1 MAVAWI
7 VELMGDG
14 THTARGLYEF
24 VALPVTADRLSL
36 AKPEG
41 GFDIM
46 GVVLVEHVPAPTSPA
61 PSRAAAT
68 EPSATVYVQWIVV
81 DDGSRQSFI

>member
-41 GFDIM
+41 GFEIM
-46 GVVLVEHVPAPTSPA
+46 GVVLVEHVPAATSP
-61 PSRAAAT
+61 PQSGTAAT
-68 EPSATVYVQWIVV
+68 EPSATVYVQWIVE
-81 DDGSRQSFI
+81 DEGARRSFI

>member
-7 VELMGDG
+7 VEVMGDG
-14 THTARGLYEF
+14 AHTARGLYEF
-24 VALPVTADRLSL
+24 VALPVTGDRLSL

-46 GVVLVEHVPAPTSPA
+46 GVVLVEHVPSPTSPV
-61 PSRAAAT
+61 PSGAAAT
-68 EPSATVYVQWIVV
+68 GPSATIYVQWIVE

>member
-1 MAVAWI
+1 VFAWI
-7 VELMGDG
+7 VEVMGDG

-24 VALPVTADRLSL
+24 VALPVTGDRLSL

-46 GVVLVEHVPAPTSPA
+46 RVVLVEHVPAATSPA
-61 PSRAAAT
+61 PSGTSAT
-68 EPSATVYVQWIVV
+68 GPSATVYVQWIVE

>member
-7 VELMGDG
+7 VEVMGDG
-14 THTARGLYEF
+14 AHTARGLYEF
-24 VALPVTADRLSL
+24 VALPVTGDRLSL

-46 GVVLVEHVPAPTSPA
+46 GVVLVEHVPAATSP
-61 PSRAAAT
+61 PQSGTAAT
-68 EPSATVYVQWIVV
+68 EPSATVYVQWIVE
-81 DDGSRQSFI
+81 DEGARRSFI